1 MRQSILPLLL
11 ALALFGC
18 NANGSALPAE
28 YRSIEVPRARLD
40 SPGSRLEGRAIY
52 LEHCALCHGVRAD
65 GRGVRRNLSSRAV
78 AFTDTTWRERSS
90 PRRVFFVIR
99 EGVRG
104 TAMAGWKIL
113 DERETWDLVSYV
125 LSVAE
130 PSRPAG

>member
-1 MRQSILPLLL
+1 MRQSIRPLLL

-52 LEHCALCHGVRAD
+52 LEHCALCHGERAD
-65 GRGVRRNLSSRAV
+65 GHGVRRNLSSRPV
-78 AFTDTTWRERSS
+78 DFTDVAWRERTSA
-90 PRRVFFVIR
+90 RRVFFVVR

-104 TAMAGWKIL
+104 TAMAGWKTL
-113 DERETWDLVSYV
+113 DEEETWDVVAYV

-130 PSRPAG
+130 PES